1 MMRKRIPGM
10 KNKLRILVAV
20 VFIIFRW
27 CITTSAFNPD
37 AANTGKNASS
47 NQSNQTNYAAK

>member
-1 MMRKRIPGM
+1 M